1 MSVKYVIVGNGAAG
15 AAAAWAIRARDQEA
29 EITIIGD
36 EKVPFYSRPGLAY
49 VLLGVIP
56 DKQVFSRPDR
66 VYADARIK
74 RVTGKVVAIEP
85 GPHRLVTDDGKA
97 LRYDRLLLSVGAG
110 ATLPSIP
117 GIDLE
122 GVVTLDSHAGTREI
136 IRLASRAKRA
146 VVVGG
151 GITAL
156 ELAEGLVARG
166 VETHYLMRGE
176 RYWATVLDPS
186 ESEIVEHHLVADG
199 MRLHKGTEL
208 EEVLGR
214 KGRVTG
220 VRTKD
225 GREIACDIVGVAIGV
240 QPRTE
245 LASAAGMRTGRG
257 IFVSERFETDAPDI
271 FAAGDCAEVF
281 DPATGRRSVDAL
293 WSVANE
299 QGRTAGRNMAGDP
312 AVYQRPAPFNV
323 TRIGGITTTVIGS
336 VGTGARDDD
345 LVSLSRGDTFV
356 WREQLADFATVA
368 TQGAN
373 RLRLVI
379 GTDRIAGAVVMGDQA
394 LSRRLQ
400 HIVRAP
406 IDISHVREHL
416 LDGSND
422 LRSVL
427 ASLAEGSA
435 LGVTQP

>member
-1 MSVKYVIVGNGAAG
+1 MSAKYVIVGNGAAG
-15 AAAAWAIRARDQEA
+15 ASAAWAIRSHDPDA
-29 EITIIGD
+29 EITVVGD

-49 VLLGVIP
+49 MLLGVIP
-56 DKQVFSRPDR
+56 DKQVFSRPDK
-66 VYADARIK
+66 VYAEARIK
-74 RVTGKVVAIEP
+74 RVTARVSAIEP
-85 GPHRLVTDDGKA
+85 APHRLLMDDGKV
-97 LRYDRLLLSVGAG
+97 LRYDRLLLAVGAG
-110 ATLPSIP
+110 ATLPSLP

-122 GVVTLDSHAGTREI
+122 GVVTLDSYEGTRQI
-136 IRLASRAKRA
+136 IKLASKAKRA

-166 VETHYLMRGE
+166 VETHYLMRGD
-176 RYWATVLDPS
+176 RYWANVLDPS
-186 ESEIVEHHLVADG
+186 ESEIVEAHLVADG
-199 MRLHKGTEL
+199 MRLQKGVEL
-208 EEVLGR
+208 DAILGR
-214 KGRVTG
+214 KGKVTG

-225 GREIACDIVGVAIGV
+225 GREIACDMVGVAIGV
-240 QPRTE
+240 KPRTG
-245 LASAAGMRTGRG
+245 LAESIGLRTGRG
-257 IFVSERFETDAPDI
+257 IFVSETFETDAPDI

-281 DPATGRRSVDAL
+281 DPATGKRSVDAL
-293 WSVANE
+293 WSVAKE
-299 QGRTAGRNMAGDP
+299 QGRTAGDAMAGHP
-312 AVYQRPAPFNV
+312 VVYQRPAPFNV
-323 TRIGGITTTVIGS
+323 TRIGGITTTVIGA
-336 VGTGARDDD
+336 VGTGAKDDD

-379 GTDRIAGAVVMGDQA
+379 GNDRIAGAVVMGDQT

-406 IDISHVREHL
+406 VDISTVREHL

-435 LGVTQP
+435 MSVP

>member
-1 MSVKYVIVGNGAAG
+1 MSARYVVVGNGAAG
-15 AAAAWAIRARDQEA
+15 ASAAWALRARDPEA
-29 EITIIGD
+29 DITIVGD

-49 VLLGVIP
+49 MLLGVIP
-56 DKQVFSRPDR
+56 DKQVFSRPDKR
-66 VYADARIK
+66 YQEARIN
-74 RVTGKVVAIEP
+74 RVTARVAAIEP
-85 GPHRLVTDDGKA
+85 APHRLLTEDGRV
-97 LRYDRLLLSVGAG
+97 LRYDRLLLALGAG

-122 GVVTLDSHAGTREI
+122 GVVTLDDYEGTKEI
-136 IRLASRAKRA
+136 IKLASKAKRA

-176 RYWATVLDPS
+176 RYWANVLDPS
-186 ESEIVEHHLVADG
+186 ESALVEEHLVAGG
-199 MRLHKGTEL
+199 MRLHKGVEL
-208 EEVLGR
+208 AEVIGR
-214 KGRVTG
+214 KGKVSG
-220 VRTKD
+220 VLTKD
-225 GREIACDIVGVAIGV
+225 GREIACDMVGVAIGV
-240 QPRTE
+240 QPRTG
-245 LASAAGMRTGRG
+245 LASAIGLRTGRG
-257 IFVSERFETDAPDI
+257 IFVSESFETDLPDI
-271 FAAGDCAEVF
+271 YAAGDCAEVF

-293 WSVANE
+293 WSIANE
-299 QGRTAGRNMAGDP
+299 QGRVAADNMAGHRTT
-312 AVYQRPAPFNV
+312 YLRPAPFNV
-323 TRIGGITTTVIGS
+323 TKIGGITTTVIGA
-336 VGTGARDDD
+336 VGTGAKDDD

-356 WREQLADFATVA
+356 WREQLADFTTV
-368 TQGAN
+368 TTHGTN
-373 RLRLVI
+373 RLRLVV
-379 GTDRIAGAVVMGDQA
+379 GHDRIAGAVVMGDQA

-435 LGVTQP
+435 MGVT

>member
-1 MSVKYVIVGNGAAG
+1 VSARYAIVGNGAAG
-15 AAAAWAIRARDQEA
+15 AAAAWAIRARDAEA

-49 VLLGVIP
+49 MLLGVIP

-66 VYADARIK
+66 IYAEARIQ
-74 RVTGKVVAIEP
+74 RVTARVAAIEP
-85 GPHRLVTDDGKA
+85 GPHRLLTDDGKA
-97 LRYDRLLLSVGAG
+97 LRYDRLLLAVGAG
-110 ATLPSIP
+110 ATLPDTP

-122 GVVTLDSHAGTREI
+122 GVVTLDSYEGTREI
-136 IRLASRAKRA
+136 IKLASKARRA

-176 RYWATVLDPS
+176 RYWANVLDPS
-186 ESEIVEHHLVADG
+186 ESELVERHLAADG
-199 MRLHKGTEL
+199 MRLHKGVEL
-208 EEVLGR
+208 AEVLGR
-214 KGRVTG
+214 KGKVVG

-225 GREIACDIVGVAIGV
+225 GREIACEMVGVAIGV
-240 QPRTE
+240 APRTQ
-245 LASAAGMRTGRG
+245 LATAIGLRSGRG
-257 IFVSERFETDAPDI
+257 IFVSESFETDLPDI
-271 FAAGDCAEVF
+271 YAAGDCAEVF
-281 DPATGRRSVDAL
+281 DPATGKRSVDAL
-293 WSVANE
+293 WSVAGE
-299 QGRTAGRNMAGDP
+299 QGRVAGANMAGER
-312 AVYQRPAPFNV
+312 AVYARPAPFNV
-323 TRIGGITTTVIGS
+323 TRIGGITTTVIGA

-373 RLRLVI
+373 RLRLVV
-379 GTDRIAGAVVMGDQA
+379 GADRIAGAIIMGDQT

-406 IDISHVREHL
+406 IDISPIREHL

-435 LGVTQP
+435 MGVT

>member
-1 MSVKYVIVGNGAAG
+1 MSARYVIVGNGAAG
-15 AAAAWAIRARDQEA
+15 AAAAWAIRARDESA
-29 EITIIGD
+29 EITIVGD

-49 VLLGVIP
+49 LLLGVIP

-66 VYADARIK
+66 IYAEAAIR
-74 RVTGKVVAIEP
+74 RVTARVTAIEP
-85 GPHRLVTDDGKA
+85 APHRALLDDGRV
-97 LRYDRLLLSVGAG
+97 LRYDRLLLALGAA

-117 GIDLE
+117 GVDLD
-122 GVVTLDSHAGTREI
+122 GVVTLDNYEGTRRI
-136 IRLASRAKRA
+136 IKLASKARRA

-156 ELAEGLVARG
+156 ELAEGLLARG

-176 RYWATVLDPS
+176 RYWANVLDPS
-186 ESEIVEHHLVADG
+186 ESALVEARLVEHG
-199 MRLHKGTEL
+199 MRIHKGVEL
-208 EEVLGR
+208 GEILGR
-214 KGRVTG
+214 KGRVAG
-220 VRTKD
+220 VRTTAGD
-225 GREIACDIVGVAIGV
+225 EIACDMVGVAIGV
-240 QPRTE
+240 QPRTG
-245 LASAAGMRTGRG
+245 LAASIGIRTGRG
-257 IFVSERFETDAPDI
+257 IFASETFETDVPDI
-271 FAAGDCAEVF
+271 FAAGDCAEVL
-281 DPATGRRSVDAL
+281 DPATGKRSVDAL
-293 WSVANE
+293 WSVASE
-299 QGRTAGRNMAGDP
+299 QGRTVGDVMAGHP
-312 AVYQRPAPFNV
+312 TVYRRPAPFNV

-356 WREQLADFATVA
+356 WREQLADFATVS
-368 TQGAN
+368 TQGTD

-379 GTDRIAGAVVMGDQA
+379 GNDRIAGAVVMGDQT

-406 IDISHVREHL
+406 VDITPFREHL

-435 LGVTQP
+435 MGVT

>member
-1 MSVKYVIVGNGAAG
+1 VSVKYVIAGNGAAG
-15 AAAAWAIRARDQEA
+15 ASAAWAIRARDPEA
-29 EITIIGD
+29 EITIVGD

-49 VLLGVIP
+49 MLLGVIP

-66 VYADARIK
+66 IYADAQIK
-74 RVTGKVVAIEP
+74 RVTGRVAAIEP
-85 GPHRLVTDDGKA
+85 APHRLVTDDGGA
-97 LRYDRLLLSVGAG
+97 LRYDRLLLAVGAG
-110 ATLPSIP
+110 ATLPSVP

-122 GVVTLDSHAGTREI
+122 GVVTLDSYEGTREI

-176 RYWATVLDPS
+176 RYWANVLDPS
-186 ESEIVEHHLVADG
+186 ESALVEEHLAADG
-199 MRLHKGTEL
+199 MRLHKGVEL
-208 EEVLGR
+208 AEVIGR
-214 KGRVTG
+214 KGTVSG
-220 VRTKD
+220 VLTRD
-225 GREIACDIVGVAIGV
+225 GREIACDMVGVAIGV
-240 QPRTE
+240 QPRTG
-245 LASAAGMRTGRG
+245 LAAAIGLRTGRG
-257 IFVSERFETDAPDI
+257 IFVSESFETDLPDI
-271 FAAGDCAEVF
+271 YAAGDCAEVL
-281 DPATGRRSVDAL
+281 DPATGKRSVDAL
-293 WSVANE
+293 WSIANE
-299 QGRTAGRNMAGDP
+299 QGRVAGDNMAGHRTP
-312 AVYQRPAPFNV
+312 YLRPAPFNV

-356 WREQLADFATVA
+356 WREQLADFATVSSHG
-368 TQGAN
+368 TS

-379 GTDRIAGAVVMGDQA
+379 GQNRIAGAVVMGDQA

-406 IDISHVREHL
+406 VDISHVREHL

-435 LGVTQP
+435 MGVT